1 MSLKSTEKIRTV
13 SLSQNYLVLTK
24 NKSVTLI
31 IVVYNQGLCSVK
43 KHDVIEYLLECDRN
57 RLQYC
62 MNIFKTLNKKDVK

>member
-1 MSLKSTEKIRTV
+1 MSLKSTEKKEQWASAKIIWFLLKT
-13 SLSQNYLVLTK
+13 
-24 NKSVTLI
+24 SVTLL
-31 IVVYNQGLCSVK
+31 IVVYNQGLCSV

>member
-1 MSLKSTEKIRTV
+1 MSLKSTEKKRTV

-43 KHDVIEYLLECDRN
+43 HDVIEYLLECDRN

-62 MNIFKTLNKKDVK
+62 MNIFKTLNKKVVK